1 MERKVEKKLPAEL
14 LAILAC
20 PHCKGELIYDEKDNS
35 LICEKCKVK
44 SELKFCRTN
53 NLQVVLYLLTLAH
66 LRHL

>member
-20 PHCKGELIYDEKDNS
+20 PHCKGELKYDEKDNS

-44 SELKFCRTN
+44 YEIIEGIP
-53 NLQVVLYLLTLAH
+53 NLIYEEAIPLNS
-66 LRHL
+66 